1 MVIKN
6 YISCVDLKKDICAA
20 SIGSS
25 VRFNRRL
32 KKDFNPLK

>member
-1 MVIKN
+1 MVLKN
-6 YISCVDLKKDICAA
+6 YTTCVDLKKDIGAA

-32 KKDFNPLK
+32 KKDFKPLK